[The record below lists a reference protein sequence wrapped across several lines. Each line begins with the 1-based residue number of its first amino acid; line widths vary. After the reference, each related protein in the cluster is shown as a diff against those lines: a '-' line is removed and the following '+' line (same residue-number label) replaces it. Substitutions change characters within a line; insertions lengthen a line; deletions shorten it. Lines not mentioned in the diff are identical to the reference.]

1 MHAGAIDVGCMGVI
15 MLKTIRLRAAIAVV
29 YFLVTIPLLL
39 GVSVYLYTS
48 NSELALQHAAQD
60 MQKVAHGIRR
70 DVAAILNPVR
80 RVVGATAQ
88 LIRTSPNIM
97 QTPHSTEYFRDQLN
111 ALPQVFSLYAGFAQ
125 DGGLYQFYHIPNH
138 IEKLGPWNKSQGEQV
153 NYAVRHVGGSSD
165 KRDES
170 YIFYGDWKDI
180 RFVDRAASQY
190 DPRQH
195 QWYREATQS
204 NDIILSDV
212 FADAPSKFIGLTMSK
227 RVMSPSGELIGVV
240 AADVSLDALSVF
252 LNAMQMGANGRVFVL
267 DETNNVVGAIRKTSA
282 ADDDDLASDQIITK
296 AIQQWQGGQSAAF
309 EFKSPLPKKLY
320 EKAPKYVQ
328 RWLTEIEK
336 DLKSVSFERH
346 EDYLASFSRFPLEGG
361 RSWTIGILVNKED
374 ILSPLYANSLR
385 VVMLGGGVIL
395 ILFVALMY
403 VSRCLSHPMK
413 AVVKEADSLRN
424 LDLSEPFETTSRIME
439 IQQLISAVDSMSNS
453 LRAFDRFVPRKLVT
467 NIVDNGKNTNLSSRQ
482 AEISV
487 LVARIDNFSQMLN
500 LHSAPDILQYLNLY
514 YDRLTAVV
522 HDNRGLVDRYVEDTM
537 CAIWNAPI
545 SDPVHLENACRA
557 VLACHEASIKL
568 AQECL
573 EGEVP
578 HFHAKFGLHIGTA
591 VVGKIGSFDRVRY
604 AAMGPVVQLATNL
617 EHLNSVYGTN
627 ILVSESVVDRITPQF
642 VTRPV
647 DMVMM
652 DGQDYPI
659 KIHELIAERR
669 HLQKKGQLD
678 QAEQMCEDWSYA
690 LGLYFAGQWAEAI
703 RAFEGYNNKYP
714 DDPLTPLFL
723 KRSEDYQ
730 FDPPPNWDG
739 AQKNQDK

>member
-1 MHAGAIDVGCMGVI
+1 
-15 MLKTIRLRAAIAVV
+15 
-29 YFLVTIPLLL
+29 
-39 GVSVYLYTS
+39 VS
-48 NSELALQHAAQD
+48 
-60 MQKVAHGIRR
+60 
-70 DVAAILNPVR
+70 
-80 RVVGATAQ
+80 
-88 LIRTSPNIM
+88 
-97 QTPHSTEYFRDQLN
+97 
-111 ALPQVFSLYAGFAQ
+111 
-125 DGGLYQFYHIPNH
+125 
-138 IEKLGPWNKSQGEQV
+138 GPSGN
-153 NYAVRHVGGSSD
+153 
-165 KRDES
+165 RDES

-180 RFVDRAASQY
+180 RLIDRVASQY
-190 DPRQH
+190 DPRQRP
-195 QWYREATQS
+195 WYRAAMQG
-204 NDIILSDV
+204 NDIILSN
-212 FADAPSKFIGLTMSK
+212 AYGDAPPDSIGLTMSK

-252 LNAMQMGANGRVFVL
+252 LNAMQIGANGRVFVL
-267 DETNNVVGAIRKTSA
+267 DETNHVVGASRNIMLPSSA
-282 ADDDDLASDQIITK
+282 ADNDNLISDQIMAK
-296 AIQQWQGGQSAAF
+296 AIQQWQGSQSAAF

-361 RSWTIGILVNKED
+361 RSWTIGILVSKED

-385 VVMLGGGVIL
+385 VVMLGLGVIL
-395 ILFVALMY
+395 ILFAVLMY
-403 VSRCLSHPMK
+403 VSRCLSRPMK
-413 AVVKEADSLRN
+413 AVVKEANSLRN
-424 LDLSEPFETTSRIME
+424 LELSEPFETTSKITE
-439 IQQLISAVDSMSNS
+439 IQQLITAVDSMSNS

-467 NIVDNGKNTNLSSRQ
+467 NIVDNGKNTNLSARQ

-487 LVARIDNFSQMLN
+487 LVARIDNFSQMLTLN
-500 LHSAPDILQYLNLY
+500 PAPDVLQYLNLY
-514 YDRLTAVV
+514 FDRLTAVV
-522 HDNRGLVDRYVEDTM
+522 HDNRGLVDRYVEDAM

-557 VLACHEASIKL
+557 VLACHEASMKL

-591 VVGKIGSFDRVRY
+591 VLGTVGSFDRVRY
-604 AAMGPVVQLATNL
+604 TAMGSVVQFATNL
-617 EHLNSVYGTN
+617 EYLNSVYGTN
-627 ILVSESVVDRITPQF
+627 ILVSENVVDRITPQF

-647 DMVMM
+647 DMVMV
-652 DGQDYPI
+652 DGQDYPM
-659 KIHELIAERR
+659 KIHELLAERR
-669 HLQKKGQLD
+669 HLQKKGQLT
-678 QAEQMCEDWSYA
+678 QTEQMCEDWSYA